1 MLHNSVLSEQLKKR
15 KKKKK
20 KKTQRSAT
28 ISKVAGRNCTKSNTP
43 HTSPKLHKRHQITQL
58 ITYSYILRPCSF
70 G

>member
-1 MLHNSVLSEQLKKR
+1 MLHNSVLSVQLEKC
-15 KKKKK
+15 KKKK

-28 ISKVAGRNCTKSNTP
+28 ISKVAGRNFTKSNTP